1 VNAPGDI
8 RYARTRDG
16 IDIAYTVFGQGP
28 DLLILP
34 GFVSHLDHMW
44 DFAMH
49 QVLIPLGRRFRVIA
63 LDKRGTGLSDRSL
76 GFGSIED
83 RTEDARAVLDAVGSE
98 QAIVYGIS
106 EGGPMSVYLAASQ
119 PERVR
124 ALVLYGTYA
133 WMEPTAAA
141 RVMGA
146 VDAESLAERRAAF
159 LEAIE
164 KEWGQGRI
172 LQLFAARPPDPAAA
186 ERVLSRYERSA
197 CTPQMAR
204 EIMSRNVEI
213 NVRPFLP
220 LVSAPTLVVHCSG
233 DPIVPVE
240 LGRTLAQHI
249 AGARYVE
256 IVDDFHASWR
266 HEDMEKVAEAINRF
280 LDDLPGAPEPAAEA
294 VGERELAT
302 VLFTDIVSST
312 ERVAEAGDA
321 AWKALLDRHEQAAA
335 RAIEAEGGRLVEHTG
350 DGVLATFGGPSH
362 AVSAARSL
370 QDAGVAMGVAVRA
383 GVHTGEVERRG
394 DRIGGIG
401 VHIAARIMALAG
413 GGEILVSRTVR
424 DLAIGS
430 KVAFED
436 RGPHELKG
444 VTETWQLFAVA

>member
-16 IDIAYTVFGQGP
+16 IDIAYTVFGEGP

-34 GFVSHLDHMW
+34 GFVSHLDHVW

-49 QVLIPLGRRFRVIA
+49 QILLPLGRRFRVIFV
-63 LDKRGTGLSDRSL
+63 DKRGTGLSDRSL
-76 GFGSIED
+76 GFGSVED

-98 QAIVYGIS
+98 QAIVWGTS
-106 EGGPMSVYLAASQ
+106 EGGPMSIYLAASQ

-124 ALVLYGTYA
+124 ALVLFGTYA
-133 WMEPTAAA
+133 WMEPTALA

-146 VDAESLAERRAAF
+146 TDPESLAESRAAF
-159 LEAIE
+159 LSAVEN
-164 KEWGQGRI
+164 EWGRGRI
-172 LQLFAARPPDPAAA
+172 LQIFIARPPDLAAA

-204 EIMSRNVEI
+204 EIMSRNIEI
-213 NVRPFLP
+213 DVRPFLP
-220 LVSAPTLVVHCSG
+220 LIGSPTLVVHCSG
-233 DPIVPVE
+233 DPVVPAE
-240 LGRTLAQHI
+240 LGRSLAEHI

-256 IVDDFHASWR
+256 IDDDFHVSWR
-266 HEDMEKVAEAINRF
+266 SEDMAKVAEVVDRF
-280 LDDLPGAPEPAAEA
+280 LDELSGGPESAAEEI
-294 VGERELAT
+294 GERELAT

-321 AWKALLDRHEQAAA
+321 AWRAMLDRHEQAAVQ
-335 RAIEAEGGRLVEHTG
+335 AIEAARGRLVEHTG

-362 AVSAARSL
+362 AVSAARSM

-401 VHIAARIMALAG
+401 VHIAARILGLAG
-413 GGEILVSRTVR
+413 GGEILASRTVR
-424 DLAIGS
+424 DLAVGS
-430 KVAFED
+430 KLVFED
-436 RGPHELKG
+436 RGTHALKG
-444 VTETWQLFAVA
+444 VAEPWQVFAVS